1 MRSSVINVGGREI
14 EIPRARLRTWFEL
27 ERIRRKIK
35 EASERGEAAT
45 VSDLLCVYLSTAS
58 GESED
63 VFASA
68 PWYETAIAFGLVSA
82 LNMSTVNFPLFRN
95 TVSTGKEVPWNYEGR
110 DWYEWVHVLALA
122 YGWTLDVIS
131 ELEIEDGIALLQEVL
146 TDEQLDREWMWSMSE
161 NAYEYIPSSKKSKF
175 RPLPRPA
182 WMLPL
187 PSMPQS
193 VKIRKDMLPVGKVI
207 DLANIVH

>member
-45 VSDLLCVYLSTAS
+45 VSDLLCVYLSAAS

-95 TVSTGKEVPWNYEGR
+95 TVSTGKEAPWNYEGR

-187 PSMPQS
+187 PSAPMS

-207 DLANIVH
+207 DLASIVH